1 MLWSWFPFGR
11 AGIRTGLLFI
21 CAFSIFVLRVG
32 QLHVGLRTTTSGFQ
46 TFQQYAF
53 RLQTIQTAGWYLFS
67 AWLYSEIYI
76 FSASADANIR
86 WITDTRNGERPK
98 LNERPIYLASYLIM
112 LALVQTWF
120 HLYYDY
126 DRVDMPVTKT
136 KPESSSDQRAHLITP
151 PSALLKTA
159 LPTLVASAA
168 KRALL
173 MTMAGPFIYSMTIR
187 HTAWNWTLS
196 FAKMLWSLPRST
208 ALPANAPFHYKFL
221 GKTFI
226 AGFLLIMMWEM
237 SNAAFSAYVA
247 QEPLKNERPI
257 TYESRDPNGSLL
269 TGLNGK
275 KLHTRVSLLHYGK
288 SISANPYRPL
298 LSGSWCILANAFKVV
313 EG

>member
-1 MLWSWFPFGR
+1 MSVPHEKGTFWHYFNIFIVLWSWFPFGR

-32 QLHVGLRTTTSGFQ
+32 QLHVGLRTTPSGFQ
-46 TFQQYAF
+46 TFRKYAL
-53 RLQTIQTAGWYLFS
+53 RSQTLQTAGWYSFS
-67 AWLYSEIYI
+67 AWLYCEVYI

-86 WITDTRNGERPK
+86 WITDTRNGERPR
-98 LNERPIYLASYLIM
+98 LNERPIYLTSYLIM
-112 LALVQTWF
+112 LALLQSWC

-136 KPESSSDQRAHLITP
+136 KPESSSDQRAHLIVP
-151 PSALLKTA
+151 PSTQLKTL
-159 LPTLVASAA
+159 LPTLAASAA
-168 KRALL
+168 RRALF
-173 MTMAGPFIYSMTIR
+173 MAMAGPFIYTLAIR

-196 FAKMLWSLPRST
+196 LAKIFWSLPRST
-208 ALPANAPFHYKFL
+208 ALPAIAPFHYKFL
-221 GKTFI
+221 IRSFA
-226 AGFLLIMMWEM
+226 AGFLLLMMWEI

-275 KLHTRVSLLHYGK
+275 KLHTRVSLMV
-288 SISANPYRPL
+288 
-298 LSGSWCILANAFKVV
+298 C
-313 EG
+313 